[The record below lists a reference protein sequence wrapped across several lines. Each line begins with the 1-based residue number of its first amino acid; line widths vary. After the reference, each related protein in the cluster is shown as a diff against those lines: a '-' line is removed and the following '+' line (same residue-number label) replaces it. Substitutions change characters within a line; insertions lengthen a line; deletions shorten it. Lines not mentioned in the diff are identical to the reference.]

1 MTFFCLFVNKKK
13 KKERKQDLGSHFV
26 GRKILFS
33 ETKNVINY
41 FGIIFCKIVVFL
53 LNKRLKT
60 KNSKHYFLSRVIVW
74 FQKLVRIYQENF
86 FKHHPNKKISFLTGL
101 TF

>member
-53 LNKRLKT
+53 LNKRLKKIASSSGGSRMMVWT
-60 KNSKHYFLSRVIVW
+60 FFLR
-74 FQKLVRIYQENF
+74 FPQTNAKRN
-86 FKHHPNKKISFLTGL
+86 
-101 TF
+101 